1 MRDSRASTSPRR
13 KPGTL
18 FIHNRSVPGW
28 RHGLVLTE
36 SYSISN
42 TFNGHLMHEFLHN
55 LLFFAQAA
63 AEKEAAPKE
72 APQTPNLLLWIM
84 PAFLILLLW
93 QFMFNPRRR
102 DEKKRAELVSSMKK
116 NDRIVTIGG
125 ITGTVA
131 SVSEDQ
137 RYVTIKVE
145 DNTRI
150 KMLASSIQTVINDDS
165 KNAASDTD
173 KA

>member
-1 MRDSRASTSPRR
+1 M
-13 KPGTL
+13 L
-18 FIHNRSVPGW
+18 N
-28 RHGLVLTE
+28 L
-36 SYSISN
+36 
-42 TFNGHLMHEFLHN
+42 LHN
-55 LLFFAQAA
+55 LLIFAQEGAK
-63 AEKEAAPKE
+63 KEPAPKPE
-72 APQTPNLLLWIM
+72 TPNLLLWIM

-131 SVSEDQ
+131 SVSEDHQ
-137 RYVTIKVE
+137 YVTIKVE

-150 KMLASSIQTVINDDS
+150 KMLASSIQTVLNDES
-165 KNAASDTD
+165 KTAASDTD